1 MLFQEFAEFKL
12 ASKITPVFS
21 ATEQPITDDCGN
33 SPPFSWNCLAVSGIY
48 PGQEENGRYRS

>member
-1 MLFQEFAEFKL
+1 MLFQELAKFKL

-33 SPPFSWNCLAVSGIY
+33 SPFCWNCLAVSGIY